1 METKTKDDL
10 EKNLSRIKVP
20 KSVMTKRFKIGDY
33 VVPYYGAAD
42 DFYGEVVD
50 INEKENKIYVDFN
63 GTIRQQDPDEIRV
76 VLMQRV
82 FEKMN
87 ANKINKVA
95 SLITVVETYNT
106 INEK

>member
-1 METKTKDDL
+1 M
-10 EKNLSRIKVP
+10 
-20 KSVMTKRFKIGDY
+20 
-33 VVPYYGAAD
+33 
-42 DFYGEVVD
+42 VD
-50 INEKENKIYVDFN
+50 INEKEQKIYVDFN

-87 ANKINKVA
+87 ANKINKIA